1 VQVFILQGAGLQ
13 AAAYINPNQDDFS
26 TYQNVQQSL
35 LLRFAIAAV
44 GFLILGLAQVLWKA
58 LLVHRFAGHP
68 LNSFI
73 DLLFLANT
81 SAVVMDER
89 HSGYYLHGRNQMH
102 HSGAL
107 FQTAHAPLAL
117 SAFGP

>member
-1 VQVFILQGAGLQ
+1 M
-13 AAAYINPNQDDFS
+13 
-26 TYQNVQQSL
+26 
-35 LLRFAIAAV
+35 
-44 GFLILGLAQVLWKA
+44 LWKV

-68 LNSFI
+68 LDSFI

-102 HSGAL
+102 HSGEGSCNATHSTL
-107 FQTAHAPLAL
+107 VCMTRPWL
-117 SAFGP
+117 